1 MSKEEL
7 PNKDKIS
14 DLFKDP
20 KFIAFV
26 RKVLPELF
34 NQLQIDFMDGN
45 KVNPAVGIPRQ
56 KLLTAMFEVNE
67 EGSIKEDSEMDG
79 QKDVHLYDKPV
90 SIKAVTCKGKG
101 KTRRIPASSIKL
113 SWGGNAES
121 KTKRKQRKSFNP
133 QYGMIIASFAL
144 DFDGT
149 NHSGKWTVGLIYVP
163 QHVVEA
169 VFKKLKVKGFVKKGS
184 EGDGRGDSISIKALT
199 ELHAHADTVK
209 IGINWKMPASWKPKS
224 DLDFWKHKIKKIRD
238 EEE

>member
-1 MSKEEL
+1 MSKEES
-7 PNKDKIS
+7 PDKDKIS
-14 DLFKDP
+14 ELFKDP
-20 KFIAFV
+20 KFIGFV
-26 RKVLPELF
+26 LKVLPGPF
-34 NQLQIDFMDGN
+34 TQLQTDFMDGD
-45 KVNPAVGIPRQ
+45 KVNPAVGIARQ

-67 EGSIKEDSEMDG
+67 EGSIKEDPKMDG

-90 SIKAVTCKGKG
+90 SIKAVTCGGKG

-121 KTKRKQRKSFNP
+121 ETKKKQRESFNP

-144 DFDGT
+144 HFDGT

-169 VFKKLKVKGFVKKGS
+169 VFKELKLKGFVKKGS
-184 EGDGRGDSISIKALT
+184 KGDGRGDSISNKALT
-199 ELHAHADTVK
+199 ELHDHADTVK
-209 IGINWKMPASWKPKS
+209 IEINWKMPASWKPKS
-224 DLDFWKHKIKKIRD
+224 DLDFWKHKIRQLRD